1 MHVSPRILL
10 RSAILSDS
18 ANTSKDQPTATKATC
33 CLWLPIVALVFLRL
47 CVGWHFFSEG
57 IKKFEYDQS
66 RGEWK
71 LVFSAEGFLSGA
83 KGPFAHLYH
92 NQTPS
97 VHNWRE
103 AIANPKQLSPEASA
117 RLNAWVGSYVK
128 RRQAELQQ
136 GKVNPPQYVEF
147 SPADAWGKNILGD
160 WKTLKEKF
168 VADKDLSDE
177 QRKSADEIYKKYEL
191 HLADFLAEESL
202 AIESYQHELWRLAQA
217 ESQPGSGEVPFA
229 IARVNELDTRL
240 ASTPRVWVAAVKS
253 MDEGFADE
261 LFGVLTPEQRE
272 SAVGRRA
279 VKVLENSETRHLER
293 MNWTVAFVVTGVG
306 VCLLLGLF
314 TRTAAVVG
322 ALFLL
327 SVMLSQP
334 PWVAGA
340 MSPVPYYYQLVEFA
354 ALLFLAAVGAG
365 RWAGLDYI
373 IQGLW
378 HKRHRVQGA

>member
-1 MHVSPRILL
+1 MPV
-10 RSAILSDS
+10 
-18 ANTSKDQPTATKATC
+18 
-33 CLWLPIVALVFLRL
+33 VALVFLRL
-47 CVGWHFFSEG
+47 CVGWHFFNEG

-71 LVFSAEGFLSGA
+71 LAFSAEGFLSGA
-83 KGPFAHLYH
+83 KGPFAAWYH
-92 NQTPS
+92 NQAPTA
-97 VHNWRE
+97 HHWRE
-103 AIANPKQLSPEASA
+103 AIANPKQLSPEESA
-117 RLNAWVGSYVK
+117 KLNSWVGSYVK

-160 WKTLKEKF
+160 WKAIQKRFANLKG
-168 VADKDLSDE
+168 LSEE
-177 QRKSADEIYKKYEL
+177 QQKQAEEVYKKYEL

-202 AIESYQHELWRLAQA
+202 AIEAYQHELWRLAQA
-217 ESQPGSGEVPFA
+217 QDEPGSGEVPFE
-229 IARVNELDTRL
+229 ISRVTDLETRL
-240 ASTPRVWVAAVKS
+240 NSTPRTWIAEVKA
-253 MDEGFADE
+253 MDQGFAGD
-261 LFGVLTPEQRE
+261 LFGVLTPEQRD
-272 SAVGRRA
+272 SALGRQVLA
-279 VKVLENSETRHLER
+279 VVENPEVRSLER
-293 MNWTVAFVVTGVG
+293 TNWTVSLVVTGVG

-334 PWVAGA
+334 PWVPGA

-378 HKRHRVQGA
+378 HKRHRTQGA

>member
-1 MHVSPRILL
+1 
-10 RSAILSDS
+10 LSDS
-18 ANTSKDQPTATKATC
+18 TNTSENHSAVCKAAC

-71 LVFSAEGFLSGA
+71 LVFSAEGFLNGA
-83 KGPFAHLYH
+83 KGPFAAWYH
-92 NQTPS
+92 DQVPS
-97 VHNWRE
+97 AHNWRE
-103 AIANPKQLSPEASA
+103 AIANPKQLSPEESA

-147 SPADAWGKNILGD
+147 SPADTWGKNILDD
-160 WKTLKEKF
+160 WKKLKEKF
-168 VADKDLSDE
+168 AADKDLSDE
-177 QRKSADEIYKKYEL
+177 QRKAADEVYKKYEL

-202 AIESYQHELWRLAQA
+202 AIEVYQHELWRLEQAQA
-217 ESQPGSGEVPFA
+217 TPSAGEVPFE
-229 IARVNELDTRL
+229 IERVADLDTRL
-240 ASTPRVWVAAVKS
+240 NSTPRVWVAAVKS
-253 MDEGFADE
+253 MDAGFADE
-261 LFGVLTPEQRE
+261 LFAVLTPEQRK
-272 SAVGRRA
+272 SATGHRVLSI
-279 VKVLENSETRHLER
+279 LENSESRQLER

-334 PWVAGA
+334 PWVPGA
-340 MSPVPYYYQLVEFA
+340 TSPVPYYYQLVEFA

>member
-1 MHVSPRILL
+1 M
-10 RSAILSDS
+10 
-18 ANTSKDQPTATKATC
+18 
-33 CLWLPIVALVFLRL
+33 ALVFLRL
-47 CVGWHFFSEG
+47 CAGWHFFSEG

-71 LVFSAEGFLSGA
+71 LVFSAEGFLNGA
-83 KGPFAHLYH
+83 KGPFAAWYH
-92 NQTPS
+92 DQVPS
-97 VHNWRE
+97 AHHWRE
-103 AIANPKQLSPEASA
+103 AIANPKQLNPEASA
-117 RLNAWVGSYVK
+117 RLNEWVGSYVK
-128 RRQAELQQ
+128 RRQAELKQ
-136 GKVNPPQYVEF
+136 GKVNPPQYAEF
-147 SPADAWGKNILGD
+147 SPADAWGKKILAD
-160 WKTLKEKF
+160 WTALKEKF
-168 VADKDLSDE
+168 ASDKSLNDE
-177 QRKSADEIYKKYEL
+177 QRKSADEVFKKYEL

-202 AIESYQHELWRLAQA
+202 AIETYQHELWRLEQAQQDPA
-217 ESQPGSGEVPFA
+217 HDEVPFEIDR
-229 IARVNELDTRL
+229 IAEMQTAVN
-240 ASTPRVWVAAVKS
+240 ATPRKWVAEVKS
-253 MDEGFADE
+253 LDQGFADE
-261 LFGVLTPEQRE
+261 LFAVLTPEQKE
-272 SAVGRRA
+272 SAVGKR
-279 VKVLENSETRHLER
+279 VQKVVENSETRRLER
-293 MNWTVAFVVTGVG
+293 TNWTVALVVTGIG

-334 PWVAGA
+334 PWVPGA